1 MGFITTGKPLSADHP
16 FFSAAKKE
24 ADFDTARVTTMEENS
39 DDESDDGDDLAKE
52 HLFQQDAGEGHEVFH
67 DVQEDHEDEENTFFD
82 VRAQAEDEDMDVIQ
96 DTE

>member
-24 ADFDTARVTTMEENS
+24 ADFDTKLL

-67 DVQEDHEDEENTFFD
+67 DAQEDHEDEENTFFD